1 METNFKSGQ
10 RLYRAQGVKVRRQ
23 CWGIEKK
30 TSTDKQFS
38 IRYIG
43 KESNELEESDI
54 VGVTEGNYAKYLNLR
69 EVILGID
76 VYKEHK
82 KIGVSKS
89 NLFELQ
95 KKAKTGEKL
104 KLQKETLSKI
114 LNYMHSKNRKF

>member
-1 METNFKSGQ
+1 MIYGTCFDWHYSSHHICSNSDYENIQNK
-10 RLYRAQGVKVRRQ
+10 
-23 CWGIEKK
+23 
-30 TSTDKQFS
+30 FS

-54 VGVTEGNYAKYLNLR
+54 VGVTDENYAKYLNLR
-69 EVILGID
+69 EVILEID

-95 KKAKTGEKL
+95 KKAKNGEKI
-104 KLQKETLSKI
+104 KPQKETLMKI
-114 LNYMHSKNRKF
+114 LNYVKNKWCKTPLSET

>member
-1 METNFKSGQ
+1 M
-10 RLYRAQGVKVRRQ
+10 R
-23 CWGIEKK
+23 
-30 TSTDKQFS
+30 D
-38 IRYIG
+38 IG

-95 KKAKTGEKL
+95 KKA
-104 KLQKETLSKI
+104 
-114 LNYMHSKNRKF
+114 RKDRKSVV